1 LIACGANYKRGPH
14 SKVLLGFDRVASVA
28 AMQDQ
33 ARNVAAKMSQQ
44 DIGSVFLR
52 KNAPSRSI

>member
-1 LIACGANYKRGPH
+1 
-14 SKVLLGFDRVASVA
+14 VLLGFDRVASVA

>member
-1 LIACGANYKRGPH
+1 LIACDANYKRGPH
-14 SKVLLGFDRVASVA
+14 SKVHFGFDRVASVA

-33 ARNVAAKMSQQ
+33 ARNGAAKMSQQ

-52 KNAPSRSI
+52 KKA